1 MPKLKPDDETLQKLR
16 RAIESDEPGLL
27 EPFVKGGLSVEQKV
41 GDGPKRTLLEF
52 AIEKNAI
59 NVATF
64 LIGAGAKIDTGPNRP
79 LIYAALFNRPE
90 MVELLLNAGA
100 NPNVT
105 VSNPDENVH
114 GETALMYAVDIPDK
128 IRVVE
133 LLLKHSA
140 DPNLANSKGQTALY
154 HAVDFANLEAVRRL
168 LAAGAKTAG
177 VVLHGLIYRCTSDS
191 LEIFKILIAAGAD
204 LNAPGTRD
212 SHFWGCT
219 AASAAKGSCKEKAE
233 LIEQLSGRGREGWEE
248 ETLERWKAE
257 ARIFQAMIEELN
269 RAEQSAGGP

>member
-1 MPKLKPDDETLQKLR
+1 MPKLKPDEVTLQKLR

-41 GDGPKRTLLEF
+41 GDGLRTTLLEF

-64 LIGAGAKIDTGPNRP
+64 LIGAGAKTDTGPNRP
-79 LIYAALFNRPE
+79 LIYAAAFNRPE
-90 MVELLLNAGA
+90 MVELLINAGA

-105 VSNPDENVH
+105 VSNPDENVR
-114 GETALMYAVDIPDK
+114 GETALMYAVDIPEK

-133 LLLKHSA
+133 LLLKYGA
-140 DPNLANSKGQTALY
+140 NPNVANSKGQTALY

-168 LAAGAKTAG
+168 LAAGAKPSG
-177 VVLHGLIYRCTSDS
+177 VVLHGLIYRCTCDS

-204 LNAPGTRD
+204 LNALGTRD
-212 SHFWGCT
+212 SHFCGCT
-219 AASAAKGSCKEKAE
+219 AMEAANGSFKEKAE
-233 LIEQLSGRGREGWEE
+233 LIEQLSGRQREGWEE
-248 ETLERWKAE
+248 ETLERWKIE
-257 ARIFQAMIEELN
+257 AQIFQAKIEVLT
-269 RAEQSAGGP
+269 RAEPSPR